1 MHVVHA
7 GSPPFLL
14 PIRSLP
20 GNGDEFR
27 AHAELTAPCARAREE
42 QRRVRRGSQPTRCL
56 RIITTRCGRM
66 FGWRPVTYSALP
78 KLGNAESISRYEATT
93 SQPAAPIDESS
104 LSFVVFDVN
113 FLAPSPVRSFP
124 FESTACTLY
133 WLRDYWM
140 ALF

>member
-78 KLGNAESISRYEATT
+78 KLGNADSISRYEAPT
-93 SQPAAPIDESS
+93 SPPAARCDASS
-104 LSFVVFDVN
+104 LSFGVFDGI
-113 FLAPSPVRSFP
+113 FMAPSPGRAFP
-124 FESTACTLY
+124 CELTACTLY
-133 WLRDYWM
+133 W
-140 ALF
+140 